1 MGICLISNLVIFEQT
16 NFMKKAHPLIF
27 SLDRSRQQPLFRQ
40 LYEAVKEQITVGT
53 LNEGD
58 PLPATRT
65 LAVELGISRSSVV
78 NAYEQ
83 LLTEGYIEGVR
94 GAGYRVQ
101 AVGEL
106 KHNARV
112 PPAARRE
119 LHPAEALGENA
130 LFDARALDSALFPVH
145 QWAKTI
151 SRLCRQEPNTM
162 MFGEADRANQL
173 LRQAIAL
180 HVYEWRGIA
189 CEPEQIVIT
198 AGSTEALEICINTL
212 SRDGDIF
219 NIEDPCYSPVR
230 SCIEAN
236 HRRTHRLPVD
246 DDGAQASAL
255 HPQSRLAIITP
266 SHQFPL
272 GGTMSVGRRMEF
284 IYWAQKHNGWIIE
297 DDYDSEFR
305 YGGRPIP
312 ALAAFDKIGRTLYI
326 GSFSK
331 LFSSSLRISY
341 LILPPQLIAT
351 FRHAQAQAKV
361 SMLPQ
366 RVLAEFIFNGE
377 CYKYLRRVRKIY
389 AQRRQHLL
397 NCLRDQLGEFGS
409 VRDHKAGTLLVF
421 HLHRTISDV
430 RVVEKARQQ
439 QLSVRALSGFCFDKS
454 AWNGLVM
461 GFVAWDEAV
470 LSAGVATLKAIVQE
484 VAGEAE

>member
-1 MGICLISNLVIFEQT
+1 
-16 NFMKKAHPLIF
+16 MKKAHPLIF

-40 LYEAVKEQITVGT
+40 LYDAIREQITVGT
-53 LNEGD
+53 LTEGD

-83 LLTEGYIEGVR
+83 LLTEGYIVGVR

-106 KHNARV
+106 RRNAHAH
-112 PPAARRE
+112 PAARRE
-119 LHPAEALGENA
+119 LHQADALTSSA
-130 LFDARALDSALFPVH
+130 LFDARALDSTLFPTH

-151 SRLCRQEPNTM
+151 SRLCRQDPGAM
-162 MFGEADRANQL
+162 MFGESDHANEL

-180 HVYEWRGIA
+180 HAYEWRGIV
-189 CEPEQIVIT
+189 CDPGQIIIT

-212 SRDGDIF
+212 SRAGDIF
-219 NIEDPCYSPVR
+219 NIEDPCYSPIR
-230 SCIEAN
+230 TCIEAN
-236 HRRTHRLPVD
+236 HRRTHMLPVD
-246 DDGAQASAL
+246 DDGAQASYL
-255 HPQSRLAIITP
+255 HDQSRLAIITP

-284 IYWAQKHNGWIIE
+284 IYWAQKNNGWIIE

-341 LILPPQLIAT
+341 LILPPQLIPT
-351 FRHAQAQAKV
+351 FHHAQAQAKV

-397 NCLRDQLGEFGS
+397 TCLRGELGKFGF
-409 VRDHKAGTLLVF
+409 VRDYKAGTLLVF
-421 HLHRTISDV
+421 HLHPAISDV
-430 RVVEKARQQ
+430 QVVEKARQQ
-439 QLSVRALSGFCFDKS
+439 QLSVRALSSFCFDKS
-454 AWNGLVM
+454 AYNGLVM
-461 GFVAWDEAV
+461 GFIAWDEPV
-470 LSAGVATLKAIVQE
+470 LSAGVEALKAIVQE
-484 VAGEAE
+484 VAGETT